1 MHLKPITDKKTW
13 NNFITLDNF
22 PFYSFLWSW
31 EWLDFKEDFWFP
43 TLRFWV
49 YDKNDNLVW
58 LFPLI
63 KTKAKRWTY
72 LFAPHSP
79 LIAVKSNALQ
89 VNSEKWIVKNNF
101 EWWRNDRERWN
112 SHAKLVSASKKSN
125 HEINSEWQI
134 INSSGFS
141 SASYFDVLEK
151 ITPQLKEIAQQE
163 WASFI
168 RLNPPV
174 EATYQNYQNFKK
186 LWFRNAPIHEHAED
200 THLLDLTPSEEELFQ
215 NLKKKDRYLINRAI
229 KEWVQI
235 RIDNK
240 PDHIETLIKMHQQHS
255 KKVWYVP
262 FSEKYIKNLY
272 KHFWDNI
279 RTISTSY
286 NWHVESILITIKFN
300 ETTSYYIAAS
310 EITQKKFSPNYLAQ
324 RTAIKQAKQDWAKLY
339 NFWWVSPDNNPK
351 HPLHGV
357 SDFKRK
363 WGWYDF
369 FLVHAQD
376 LVVSPKYWVTWG
388 IETLRRIKRGY
399 YYVYP
404 QNSI

>member
-13 NNFITLDNF
+13 NDFITLDKF

-43 TLRFWV
+43 TLRFWI

-79 LIAVKSNALQ
+79 LITVES
-89 VNSEKWIVKNNF
+89 W
-101 EWWRNDRERWN
+101 
-112 SHAKLVSASKKSN
+112 KLKVESKKS
-125 HEINSEWQI
+125 HSI
-134 INSSGFS
+134 S

-174 EATYQNYQNFKK
+174 EATYENYQNFKK
-186 LWFRNAPIHEHAED
+186 IWFRNAPIHEHAED

-279 RTISTSY
+279 KTISTSY
-286 NWHVESILITIKFN
+286 NWHVESILMTIKFN

-376 LVVSPKYWVTWG
+376 LVVSPKYWITWG

-404 QNSI
+404 KKDTNW